1 MAVTSQWAPEIVE
14 GLLTRIAGS
23 PPIVLIDG
31 RSGAGKTGLA
41 AALAG
46 GLRAELVRL
55 DDIYPGW
62 DGLEAASASVR
73 ADILLQHRWRRW
85 DWVANAEAEWHELD
99 PGRALVIEG
108 SGSLRRANRELATFG
123 VWVELDEPTRK
134 ARALA
139 RDGAGYEPHWDRWA
153 AQEQAFFDRERP
165 DQIADLI
172 VRG

>member
-1 MAVTSQWAPEIVE
+1 MAVGSQWPQEIVE
-14 GLLTRIAGS
+14 GLLARITGS
-23 PPIVLIDG
+23 RPIVLIDG

-41 AALAG
+41 VAVAD

-55 DDIYPGW
+55 DDVYPGW

-85 DWVANAEAEWHELD
+85 DWVADAAADWHELD
-99 PGRALVIEG
+99 PSRALVVEG
-108 SGSLRRANRELATFG
+108 SGSLSSANRELATFG
-123 VWVELDEPTRK
+123 VWVELDEPTRR

-139 RDGAGYEPHWDRWA
+139 RDGGRYEPHWDGWA

-165 DQIADLI
+165 DQVADLV